1 MKIRGTLPNVTKSK
15 TSTYLQHSFGSAELG
30 GDGHP
35 GNLVDEVVQGQRGV
49 EPGVDRQAPSLKIM
63 VEQKKQS

>member
-1 MKIRGTLPNVTKSK
+1 MKIRGTLPNVRKSK

-30 GDGHP
+30 GDGHQ

-49 EPGVDRQAPSLKIM
+49 EPGVDRQAPSLKM
-63 VEQKKQS
+63 TVEQNK